1 MTEQAPGMTA
11 RVSEKMGSTPAAVA
25 PTTSIN
31 QRPTKGSA
39 EEDAGKATTPVTSG
53 TSAQRRATTLV
64 GKTGTV
70 IHRRKILMTLGSGAE
85 ATPRR
90 GADSDS
96 RGVSKSPV
104 ESRTPDPASSLS
116 ARLGSMVLLDKE
128 AQGFV
133 FEETEQQPLK
143 IPRWSAVGKVYSSK
157 PMIMNA
163 VEKAMQ
169 RAWGLH
175 KEAKFRELGSNTFV
189 VHFGSEGDW
198 RHAMHNGPWQYD
210 FNVLILKEYEGNTR
224 SSEIVFDKVDIWVRV
239 DDLPP
244 GKRTEAFGKA
254 LGNWLGEIVRVD
266 TGSEGFARGQ
276 YLRLRKSLFLNL
288 W

>member
-11 RVSEKMGSTPAAVA
+11 RVSEKMGSTPVAVA

-31 QRPTKGSA
+31 QRPAKGLA

-70 IHRRKILMTLGSGAE
+70 IHRRKILMTPGSGAE

-96 RGVSKSPV
+96 RGVSRSPV

-116 ARLGSMVLLDKE
+116 ARLGSMVFLDKE

-169 RAWGLH
+169 ESMGAAQRGQISGA
-175 KEAKFRELGSNTFV
+175 RV
-189 VHFGSEGDW
+189 
-198 RHAMHNGPWQYD
+198 
-210 FNVLILKEYEGNTR
+210 EYFR
-224 SSEIVFDKVDIWVRV
+224 SS
-239 DDLPP
+239 
-244 GKRTEAFGKA
+244 
-254 LGNWLGEIVRVD
+254 
-266 TGSEGFARGQ
+266 
-276 YLRLRKSLFLNL
+276 L
-288 W
+288 WK